1 MGVWAKI
8 VLSGSTDGEGIPV
21 TGTLPSTAKTIHVA
35 VTGVADSIDEIILYA
50 WNSVT
55 GVAKVIKFAI
65 GPTTATGSR
74 YIESLPSGE
83 ALGLQLVMPKLVLR
97 NAKVIKA
104 YVTADALVN
113 IFGYVNRYTT

>member
-8 VLSGSTDGEGIPV
+8 ILSGSTDGEGIAV
-21 TGTLPSTAKTIHVA
+21 TGTSPTLGTTIHTA
-35 VTGVADSIDEIILYA
+35 VTGAADSIDEVYLWA
-50 WNSVT
+50 WNSAT
-55 GVAKVIKFAI
+55 GTANLIRFSI
-65 GPTTATGSR
+65 GVTTATGSR
-74 YIESLPSGE
+74 YSESLPSGE
-83 ALGLQLVMPKLVLR
+83 DLGLQLVMPGLVLR